1 MSQSRIRRTPETA
14 DWMRE
19 LEVNAQNWQ
28 AVMQAID
35 KQSALAIAD
44 LARKDIMGC
53 ALRMAEVREGI
64 KLACELAGVK
74 LQPYVTNT

>member
-1 MSQSRIRRTPETA
+1 MSQTRITRRPETA

-28 AVMQAID
+28 AVMQAVD
-35 KQSALAIAD
+35 RQSALAVSD
-44 LARKDIMGC
+44 LARKDLIGC
-53 ALRMAEVREGI
+53 ALRLAEVREGL

-74 LQPYVTNT
+74 LQPYVTNA